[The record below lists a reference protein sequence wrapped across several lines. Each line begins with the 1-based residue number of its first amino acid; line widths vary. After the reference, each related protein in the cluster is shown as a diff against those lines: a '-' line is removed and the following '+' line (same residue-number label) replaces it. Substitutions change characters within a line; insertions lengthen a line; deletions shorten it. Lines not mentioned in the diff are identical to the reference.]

1 MQGEIGVGDYLRYVS
16 ALHREGFW
24 VAVLPFKYGG
34 GNADLMALAE
44 GLTDDIITGLIRIS

>member
-1 MQGEIGVGDYLRYVS
+1 MQGEIRVGDYLRYVS

-24 VAVLPFKYGG
+24 VAVLPFTYGG